1 MATYN
6 NYGKDE
12 DYMMWELHKIRK
24 EIASKKLSAKNINEN
39 AALILKKCKLRN
51 INFIKSPKIQKTA

>member
-24 EIASKKLSAKNINEN
+24 EIASKKLSAKSINEN
-39 AALILKKCKLRN
+39 ATRILKKYKLRN
-51 INFIKSPKIQKTA
+51 INLIKFPQNQKSA